1 MEEKEDGTS
10 LPCPMFFRTHCPDIK
25 RGCKYHHNTLM
36 CSQGGA
42 CINKTCV
49 LRHPPNC
56 QLFLQGW
63 CGFITKQGIP
73 KRYRHCSYFHPPNV
87 KEIPPSPPQKSVM
100 LITASNPLTTAPP
113 VTGKNTSPENNQ
125 NIPQIPPASIVKSQ
139 NDDARRVTRE
149 DAVPLIQGEP
159 TPLQP
164 PQLAGDSKTI
174 SQLQTDLG
182 EALTQ
187 ITKLENLTVQLQK
200 SLKLQAEIISSN
212 TTQIARLY
220 NNMDYRIQG
229 KILPRILDMEQYLQ
243 KLKKTRKYYCPPP
256 GSGQLQNNL
265 TIEIGGPKNFNQAK
279 ITKNHSNF
287 IKSTI
292 KR

>member
-1 MEEKEDGTS
+1 MEEKEDGAS
-10 LPCPMFFRTHCPDIK
+10 LPCPLFFRTHCPDIK
-25 RGCKYHHNTLM
+25 KGCKYHHRTQM

-42 CINKTCV
+42 CIIKTCL

-87 KEIPPSPPQKSVM
+87 TQIAPSPPQNSVK
-100 LITASNPLTTAPP
+100 LITASNPLTTTPP
-113 VTGKNTSPENNQ
+113 VTGKNTPPENNQ
-125 NIPQIPPASIVKSQ
+125 NIPQIPTACIVKSQ
-139 NDDARRVTRE
+139 NDDGRKVTRKE
-149 DAVPLIQGEP
+149 AVHLVQGEP
-159 TPLQP
+159 TSLQP
-164 PQLAGDSKTI
+164 PQLPGDSKTI
-174 SQLQTDLG
+174 SQLTDLG

-187 ITKLENLTVQLQK
+187 IAKLEKLTVHLQK

-229 KILPRILDMEQYLQ
+229 KILPRILDMEEYLQ
-243 KLKKTRKYYCPPP
+243 KFKQAEAEVVPSSSSVEVGLEVGVDDCPPP
-256 GSGQLQNNL
+256 
-265 TIEIGGPKNFNQAK
+265 
-279 ITKNHSNF
+279 
-287 IKSTI
+287 
-292 KR
+292 